1 MQRLIGYPAPGS
13 AVAPTAGSKCVE
25 ALGNCPVCRP
35 LNPPWLLQLMVPL
48 LQLLQLMVQLVR
60 CLMHRVAVTQW
71 FALHRRS
78 AAAAARFSFVAGEPV
93 MITAASAMAPRARC
107 RPAKITIKLTIMSTL
122 FAHLIARIDAQS
134 PTSRSSGTRPLL
146 RYINCTSTVKLSFF
160 FFSMLIDE

>member
-1 MQRLIGYPAPGS
+1 
-13 AVAPTAGSKCVE
+13 VE
-25 ALGNCPVCRP
+25 AVGNCPVCRP
-35 LNPPWLLQLMVPL
+35 LNPPWLLQLL
-48 LQLLQLMVQLVR
+48 LLVVQLVR

-93 MITAASAMAPRARC
+93 VITAASAMAPRAGC
-107 RPAKITIKLTIMSTL
+107 RPAKITIKLTIVTTL

-160 FFSMLIDE
+160 FFSMWIDE

>member
-1 MQRLIGYPAPGS
+1 
-13 AVAPTAGSKCVE
+13 VE

-35 LNPPWLLQLMVPL
+35 LNPPWLLQLVVVL
-48 LQLLQLMVQLVR
+48 LLLVELVVR

-93 MITAASAMAPRARC
+93 VITAASAMAPRTRC
-107 RPAKITIKLTIMSTL
+107 RPAQITIKLTIVTTL

-160 FFSMLIDE
+160 FFSMWIDE

>member
-1 MQRLIGYPAPGS
+1 M
-13 AVAPTAGSKCVE
+13 E

-35 LNPPWLLQLMVPL
+35 LNPPWLML
-48 LQLLQLMVQLVR
+48 LQLLLVLQLLLLVLVVR

-93 MITAASAMAPRARC
+93 VITAASAMAPRARC
-107 RPAKITIKLTIMSTL
+107 RPAQITIKLTIVTTL

-146 RYINCTSTVKLSFF
+146 RYINCTSTVKSSFF
-160 FFSMLIDE
+160 FFSMWIDE